1 MVINLLRVCLEPNS
15 LEASWLFFVL
25 VKIGHSVIPY
35 PSLISQSGRI
45 FSRSLSRMLEL
56 MGAPPLLTTRVLARW
71 AAVTAG
77 CSASIVTSGGTT
89 VR

>member
-1 MVINLLRVCLEPNS
+1 M
-15 LEASWLFFVL
+15 
-25 VKIGHSVIPY
+25 
-35 PSLISQSGRI
+35 ISQSGRI
-45 FSRSLSRMLEL
+45 FPRSLSRMLEL
-56 MGAPPLLTTRVLARW
+56 MGAPPLLTTRVLARC

>member
-1 MVINLLRVCLEPNS
+1 M
-15 LEASWLFFVL
+15 EASWLFFVL

-45 FSRSLSRMLEL
+45 FPRSLSRMLAL
-56 MGAPPLLTTRVLARW
+56 MGAPPLLTTRVLARC